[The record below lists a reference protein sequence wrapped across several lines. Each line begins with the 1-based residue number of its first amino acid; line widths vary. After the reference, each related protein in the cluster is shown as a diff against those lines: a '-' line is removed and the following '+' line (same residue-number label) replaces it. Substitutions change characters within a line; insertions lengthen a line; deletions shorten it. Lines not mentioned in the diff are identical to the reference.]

1 MSLHKLII
9 SGNKIHKKTS
19 SD

>member
-9 SGNKIHKKTS
+9 SGN
-19 SD
+19 